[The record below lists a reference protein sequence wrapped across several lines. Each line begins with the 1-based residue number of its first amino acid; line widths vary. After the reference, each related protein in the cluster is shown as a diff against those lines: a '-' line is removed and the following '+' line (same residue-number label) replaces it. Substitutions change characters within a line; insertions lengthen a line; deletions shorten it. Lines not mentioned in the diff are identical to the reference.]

1 MIHSR
6 CLLLA
11 LMLLGLS
18 ACTLM
23 SRPEPASHYRL
34 PPVDW
39 RPSDQAALTQ
49 TLRISR
55 PAASISLAGSRI
67 LVMTESHRFE
77 AYKGARW
84 VSPLP
89 QLWRDWLVD
98 SFTRDGGIPTIV
110 TDGDPWRA
118 DWELSGTIGAF
129 QVEYHNGLPQAV
141 VRFDAHLADIGSG
154 DIVAARR
161 FEASAIAAGEDVAA
175 VIAALGEASDT
186 LGRDLLDWLMATI
199 EKPIDSSATP

>member
-1 MIHSR
+1 MIHPRS
-6 CLLLA
+6 LLLA
-11 LMLLGLS
+11 LVPLALS

-34 PPVDW
+34 PPANW
-39 RPSDQAALTQ
+39 QPSDQRILTQ

-55 PAASISLAGSRI
+55 PTVSISQAGSRI
-67 LVMTESHRFE
+67 LVMSEAHRFE

-98 SFTRDGGIPTIV
+98 SFTRDGRVPIIV

-118 DWELSGTIGAF
+118 DLELSGTLGAF
-129 QVEYHNGLPQAV
+129 QIEYHRGAPQAV
-141 VRFDAHLADIGSG
+141 IRFDAHLADIGSG
-154 DIVAARR
+154 DIIAARR
-161 FEASAIAAGEDVAA
+161 FESSAIAAGEDVAA
-175 VIAALGEASDT
+175 MVAALGEASEA
-186 LGRDLLDWLMATI
+186 LGRDLLDWLMTAT
-199 EKPIDSSATP
+199 EQPTHSSATP